1 MQVSVVMKPTRRK
14 RYTRILA
21 PLVGIIEERKGMTIN
36 NNKNIAI
43 FLDRDGTIIE
53 DNGHLSDLSEIVF
66 FQKAFEAL
74 LRLRKYFLLFIVTNQ
89 PGVAR
94 GLISR
99 EDVNY
104 INSGIVKRFIK
115 AGIEFTDIYVCP
127 HERSNNCDCIK
138 PKPYFLQKAAKD
150 YHIDLQRSFVVG
162 DHPCD
167 VQLAKNVGARG
178 IFVLTGHGHKHVAE
192 LPEDTEIASG
202 IMEAAGKIISYH
214 LEATVSGSEIA

>member
-1 MQVSVVMKPTRRK
+1 M
-14 RYTRILA
+14 
-21 PLVGIIEERKGMTIN
+21 
-36 NNKNIAI
+36 NKKVAI

-53 DNGHLSDLSEIVF
+53 DNGHLSDLSEVVF

-89 PGVAR
+89 PGVAS

-104 INSGIVKRFIK
+104 INSGIVKRFTQ
-115 AGIEFTDIYVCP
+115 AGIEIADIYVCP

-150 YHIDLQRSFVVG
+150 YHIDLQQSFVVG

-167 VQLAKNVGARG
+167 VQLAKNAGARG
-178 IFVLTGHGHKHVAE
+178 IYVLTGHGRKHVAE

-202 IMEAAGKIISYH
+202 IMGAAEKIISYR
-214 LEATVSGSEIA
+214 LEATASGSEIT